1 MPRVLFQYYSYW
13 IAIALLLS
21 IMSIIFGNW
30 DPMRVPAKVPRLY
43 FNATNN
49 PKLMRFETTDP
60 HPGLVVLDIILVIF
74 FAVEFIV
81 RSVVCPGKVNFFMN
95 ILNIVEILAVF
106 PKIAAM
112 VIRYTVVDLAAKPGL
127 YKAFYVLTMFDVFR
141 VLRALK
147 FGKQYLGLRVLIVT
161 LRASALE
168 MFFLVFL
175 MVVGA
180 VVFGVALFFCDIFVT
195 NTVTDMS
202 TGTYWAFTTMSTVG
216 YGDVVPTTLQGRVL
230 AVLCSLAGVLFTGLA
245 VPIIANSFDRYY
257 SQARLIIMRHR
268 LGYAATTES
277 VLGYAIKPR
286 QKRSRTY
293 GSDINLQS
301 LVNFRRDRS

>member
-1 MPRVLFQYYSYW
+1 M
-13 IAIALLLS
+13 
-21 IMSIIFGNW
+21 
-30 DPMRVPAKVPRLY
+30 
-43 FNATNN
+43 TNN

-60 HPGLVVLDIILVIF
+60 HPALVVLDIILVIF

-81 RSVVCPGKVNFFMN
+81 RSYVCPSKIKFF
-95 ILNIVEILAVF
+95 LNTLDIVEILAVY
-106 PKIAAM
+106 PKIFAM
-112 VIRYTVVDLAAKPGL
+112 LIRYTVADLATKPVL

-175 MVVGA
+175 MVIGA
-180 VVFGVALFFCDIFVT
+180 VVFGVALFFCEIFVS
-195 NTVTDMS
+195 NTVTDM
-202 TGTYWAFTTMSTVG
+202 TRGTYWAFITMTTVG
-216 YGDVVPTTLQGRVL
+216 YGDVVPTTLHGRAL

-268 LGYAATTES
+268 LGYSTSTTAFSHATNPPPKQAQS
-277 VLGYAIKPR
+277 
-286 QKRSRTY
+286 Y
-293 GSDINLQS
+293 GGDANLQS
-301 LVNFRRDRS
+301 VLAFRRGRS